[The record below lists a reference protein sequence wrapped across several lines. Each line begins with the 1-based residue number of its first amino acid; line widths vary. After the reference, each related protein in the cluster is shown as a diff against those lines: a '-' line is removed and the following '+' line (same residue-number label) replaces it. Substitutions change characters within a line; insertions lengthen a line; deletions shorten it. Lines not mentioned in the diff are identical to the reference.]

1 MYIHA
6 VKYSWDEAKNRA
18 NIARHSIAFGDAV
31 SMFDLPMLRGV
42 DKRFDYGE
50 ERWVG
55 IGFLKGIVAV
65 VVFTEDD
72 DRDEIRIISVRK
84 ATSNESKRFKE
95 TIGY

>member
-1 MYIHA
+1 MRYL
-6 VKYSWDEAKNRA
+6 WDERKNRT
-18 NIARHSIAFGDAV
+18 NIAKHGISFKDAV
-31 SMFDLPMLRGV
+31 EMFEFPMLTCI
-42 DKRFDYGE
+42 DKRQEYGE

-65 VVFTEDD
+65 VVFTEND

-84 ATSNESKRFKE
+84 ATKNESDKFKK